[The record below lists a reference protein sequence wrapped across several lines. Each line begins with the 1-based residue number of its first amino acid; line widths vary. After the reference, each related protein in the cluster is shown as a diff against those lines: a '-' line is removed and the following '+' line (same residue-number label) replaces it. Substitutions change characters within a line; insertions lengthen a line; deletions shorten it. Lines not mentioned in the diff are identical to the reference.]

1 MKKIIKITSLLIW
14 ALITFSACEQNDE
27 IQFVANPV
35 QNPQIVTANTE
46 VVLNENSPE
55 SLAYTLVW
63 KEGDFG
69 EVTPVNYN
77 VEIAASGTNF
87 ENPIVAGTT
96 TDTFFDW
103 TVSEINDDA
112 ISVGLPSGQEGAID
126 VRVVA
131 FLGAGNGENITS
143 NVVVLT
149 LSPFSNAAP
158 RLFMVGR
165 FQEYY
170 GRNAWTPTEAF
181 EMKYIGDGSTQ
192 VFDAY
197 IKLGAEDGFKFISAA
212 EDWGI
217 LEGNYGTI
225 SGAQDG
231 NLENS
236 GGSGDIKGGEN
247 GLYYV
252 RVDLDAL
259 SYQLVNMQW
268 GIIGDA
274 TPNGWGDETA
284 MNYDFEQNVFTLTQD
299 LVAAELK
306 FRSRNTGNAIF
317 GAGEDWKFNVGNSGD
332 DAVAEDTGDGNFTI
346 SPAGNYN
353 IELGIGILG
362 EANAT
367 ISLN

>member
-1 MKKIIKITSLLIW
+1 MKNFIKFTSLVVW
-14 ALITFSACEQNDE
+14 AIISLSSCEQNDE

-35 QNPQIVTANTE
+35 ENPQIISANSA
-46 VVLNENSPE
+46 VILNENNTE

-69 EVTPVNYN
+69 EVTPINYDI
-77 VEIAASGTNF
+77 EIAASGSNF
-87 ENPIVAGTT
+87 ANPIVVGST

-103 TVSEINDDA
+103 TVSEINEDA
-112 ISVGLPSGQEGAID
+112 IAAGLSSGQQGALD
-126 VRVVA
+126 VRVIA
-131 FLGAGNGENITS
+131 FIGVGNGERVESDTA
-143 NVVVLT
+143 VLT
-149 LSPFSNAAP
+149 LTPFSNAAP
-158 RLFMVGR
+158 RLFMVGA
-165 FQEYY
+165 FQAYY

-225 SGAQDG
+225 GGAQDG
-231 NLENS
+231 NIENS
-236 GGSGDIKGGEN
+236 GGSGDIRGGED

-252 RVDLDAL
+252 RVNLDTL
-259 SYQLVNMQW
+259 SYEIVSMSW
-268 GIIGDA
+268 GIIGDS
-274 TPNGWGDETA
+274 TPLGWDGETA
-284 MNYDFEQNVFTLTQD
+284 MTYNFEDNVFRITED
-299 LVAAELK
+299 LSAAQLK
-306 FRSRNTGNAIF
+306 FRSRNTGNEIF
-317 GAGEDWKFNVGNSGD
+317 GAGEDWRFNIGDSGEE
-332 DAVAEDTGDGNFTI
+332 AVAEDTGDGNFSI
-346 SPAGNYN
+346 STAGSYN

-362 EANAT
+362 EANAA